1 MLFSIWEII
10 LYIYKDTPKFT
21 EGTQY
26 VHTPGNVYALV
37 YCITTTIN
45 WVSYISAVHN
55 PHPYIYI
62 NIYIY
67 VYIHR
72 YMCICTYIYL
82 YMYKYMY
89 IDIYN
94 LQHMYLLTNMIESIP
109 QNNL

>member
-10 LYIYKDTPKFT
+10 LYIYKDTPKFM

-26 VHTPGNVYALV
+26 VHTRGNDYALV

-45 WVSYISAVHN
+45 WISYISAVHN

-67 VYIHR
+67 MYI
-72 YMCICTYIYL
+72 
-82 YMYKYMY
+82 Y

-109 QNNL
+109 QNNLQEVCGVTD

>member
-10 LYIYKDTPKFT
+10 LYIYKDTPKFM

-26 VHTPGNVYALV
+26 VHTRGNDYALV

-45 WVSYISAVHN
+45 WISYISAVHN

-67 VYIHR
+67 MYI
-72 YMCICTYIYL
+72 
-82 YMYKYMY
+82 Y
-89 IDIYN
+89 IDIYVYIYIHTFIHTLGYN
-94 LQHMYLLTNMIESIP
+94 DFKVESA
-109 QNNL
+109 